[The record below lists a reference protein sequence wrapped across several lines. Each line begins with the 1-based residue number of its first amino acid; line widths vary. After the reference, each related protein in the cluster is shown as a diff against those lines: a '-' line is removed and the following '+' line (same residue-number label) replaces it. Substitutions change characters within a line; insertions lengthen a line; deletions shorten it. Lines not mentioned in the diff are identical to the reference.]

1 MKHLFELVSK
11 PDNIP
16 IVGLLLLVIFY
27 SWLAWT
33 KARKNDL
40 AQIPEEARLD
50 DKVQV
55 WPYLV
60 RVEFLAMLLVLFILV
75 VWSVFINAPLE
86 QPANPSLTP
95 NPSKAPW
102 YFLGLQE
109 LLVYFDPWIAGVVL
123 PSIIIVGLMII
134 PYVDINEKGNGY
146 YTFKERKFAILTFCF
161 GFLILWVS
169 LIMLGTFMRGPGWNF
184 FLPWQ
189 DWDIHKV
196 VVLNN
201 VDLSDYFGLPTHHP
215 DNSLNIAASVFGFL
229 FLAAFYLIP
238 GVWHYVK
245 YRNSDVVKKL
255 GLGRYVLVMGLFLT
269 MMLVVLKIVI
279 RIAPPFFGGYA
290 VHYIWVTPW
299 FSI

>member
-1 MKHLFELVSK
+1 MRHLFELVTK

-16 IVGLLLLVIFY
+16 IVGLLVLVIFY
-27 SWLAWT
+27 SILAWT

-40 AQIPEEARLD
+40 GEIPEEARLD

-60 RVEFLAMLLVLFILV
+60 RVEFIAMLVVLLILV

-86 QPANPSLTP
+86 EPANPALTP

-189 DWDIHKV
+189 DWDTHKV

-201 VDLSDYFGLPTHHP
+201 LDLSEYFGMPSHFP
-215 DNSLNIAASVFGFL
+215 DNSLNLAASAFGFL
-229 FLAAFYLIP
+229 FIAAFYL
-238 GVWHYVK
+238 GLGGWHYMK
-245 YRNSDVVKKL
+245 FRNSDVFKKL
-255 GLGRYVLVMGLFLT
+255 GLNRYLLVLGLFLT
-269 MMLVVLKIVI
+269 MMFVVMKIVL
-279 RIAPPFFGGYA
+279 RIAPPIFGAYP
-290 VHYIWVTPW
+290 VKYIWVTPW
-299 FSI
+299 FNV